1 MGWVKTGSDRLI
13 SRWRWWGWGQK
24 CDPRHLR
31 LTDILISRKAF
42 PTNKQTEEE
51 DRLGSV
57 QILVYKYLCTI
68 VAQLKKT
75 RVPYLYTNYSD
86 PPPSKMLI

>member
-24 CDPRHLR
+24 CDPRHLK

-42 PTNKQTEEE
+42 PTNKQT
-51 DRLGSV
+51 DRGSAL
-57 QILVYKYLCTI
+57 IFVYKYLCIIEKDQGPIPLHLLLNKINVFT
-68 VAQLKKT
+68 
-75 RVPYLYTNYSD
+75 
-86 PPPSKMLI
+86 